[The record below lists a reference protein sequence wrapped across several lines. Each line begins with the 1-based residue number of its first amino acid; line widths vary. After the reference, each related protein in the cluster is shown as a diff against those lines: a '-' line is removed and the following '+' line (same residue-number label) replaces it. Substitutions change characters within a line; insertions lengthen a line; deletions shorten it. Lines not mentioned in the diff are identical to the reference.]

1 MIVRTDS
8 QGSKSNVAM
17 NAWVSH
23 KLGRGSRAESVRLL
37 NHEIVKQAVF
47 QINTCY

>member
-1 MIVRTDS
+1 MIARADS

-23 KLGRGSRAESVRLL
+23 KLGRESRAERVRLL
-37 NHEIVKQAVF
+37 NHEIVKQAGF